1 MAAEVGEAIIKLT
14 FDGKSVKASLNKTES
29 EIESSGKSSGT
40 AWGNAWTVAAGNL
53 IAKGIS
59 KIANSISN
67 SLSKAINRVD
77 IINNFPRVMTSLGYA
92 SEEASGSIDELST
105 HLLGLPTSLQD
116 GVTGVQKL
124 ASTMGNLNQGV
135 VNATSLGLALN
146 DMFLAGGQGAEG
158 AARALEQY
166 NQMLANGKV
175 DMQSWRTVNEVA
187 SGQLRQLAQT
197 FLGAEAN
204 AMDLYK
210 ALQEGSITFD
220 QMNEAIV
227 RLDKEGGEG
236 FANWEE
242 QARAATGGIGT
253 TIENLY
259 NRLAAAIGKIIEH
272 IGPERI
278 AGVIDSI
285 STSFSGFAD
294 VVINIIDFL
303 SQNQWVL
310 DAIMAFF
317 VGLLGMGIAT
327 KVMSFFTMLSTFA
340 ATNPVLLAIGA
351 ISAALFLIMTH
362 LDEVGQFFQ
371 DVFGGIADFLG
382 GICETIG
389 GFFTGLW
396 EGFKSGVQGAWDF
409 ITGIFGKLADFFGSI
424 FSNAWNAVKNVFS
437 TGGKIFMGIVDGI
450 TNAFKAIVNAIITGI
465 NHVVALPFNAING
478 FLSFLKSIDILG
490 IKPFGWVGTI
500 DVPQI
505 PLLAQGGY
513 ANGATGAVIGESGS
527 EVVLPLE
534 QNTDN
539 WAGLL
544 AQTLADEMEEQG
556 TIGNVNVYIRQK
568 INSHTARNAD
578 ALTVYD
584 TADKIYNRV
593 LLFCKLKSNIRAR
606 SGDCHMLVGNHFRK
620 SLIF

>member
-1 MAAEVGEAIIKLT
+1 MASEVGEAVIKLT
-14 FDGKSVKASLNKTES
+14 FDGSSVKASLNRVSSDVEN
-29 EIESSGKSSGT
+29 SGKQSGT
-40 AWGNAWTVAAGNL
+40 AWGNAWSVAAGNL
-53 IAKGIS
+53 VAKGVA
-59 KIANSISN
+59 KIANSITN

-77 IINNFPRVMTSLGYA
+77 IINNFPRVMTALGYE
-92 SEEASGSIDELST
+92 SEEAADSIDELKD

-124 ASTMGNLNQGV
+124 AATMGNLNKGTI
-135 VNATSLGLALN
+135 NATSLGLSLN

-197 FLGAEAN
+197 MLGAEAN

-210 ALQEGSITFD
+210 ALQDGTVTFD
-220 QMNEAIV
+220 EMNAAIV
-227 RLDKEGGEG
+227 RLDQEGGEG
-236 FANWEE
+236 FAGWEE

-272 IGPERI
+272 IGVDRI
-278 AGVIDSI
+278 ASAIDTLSM
-285 STSFSGFAD
+285 SFSGMAD
-294 VVINIIDFL
+294 IIINIMDFIG
-303 SQNQWVL
+303 QNQWIL
-310 DAIMAFF
+310 DAVLAFF
-317 VGLLGMGIAT
+317 VALLGMGIAT
-327 KVMSFFTMLSTFA
+327 KIANLFTMLTTFA
-340 ATNPVLLAIGA
+340 STNPVLLAIGA

-362 LDEVGQFFQ
+362 LEDVGKFFQ
-371 DVFGGIADFLG
+371 DTWN
-382 GICETIG
+382 GIC
-389 GFFTGLW
+389 
-396 EGFKSGVQGAWDF
+396 SGAQAVWDF

-424 FSNAWNAVKNVFS
+424 FSNAWTAVKNVFS
-437 TGGKIFMGIVDGI
+437 TGGRIFMGIVDGI
-450 TNAFKAIVNAIITGI
+450 TQAFRNIVNAIITGI
-465 NHVVALPFNAING
+465 NHVVAIPFNAING
-478 FLSFLKSIDILG
+478 FLGFLKSIDILG
-490 IKPFGWVGTI
+490 IQPFGWVGTI

-513 ANGATGAVIGESGS
+513 ANGATGAVIGESGK

-544 AQTLADEMEEQG
+544 AETLATEMQEQDNTR
-556 TIGNVNVYIRQK
+556 TINVYMTNEINNRLDAEEIGRIMMQSIR
-568 INSHTARNAD
+568 
-578 ALTVYD
+578 
-584 TADKIYNRV
+584 
-593 LLFCKLKSNIRAR
+593 RAA
-606 SGDCHMLVGNHFRK
+606 
-620 SLIF
+620 

>member
-1 MAAEVGEAIIKLT
+1 MATEVGEAIIKLT
-14 FDGKSVKASLNKTES
+14 FDGKNVKASLSKTES

-53 IAKGIS
+53 VAKGIS
-59 KIANSISN
+59 KIASSISN

-77 IINNFPRVMTSLGYA
+77 IINNFPRVMTSLGYE
-92 SEEASGSIDELST
+92 SEEAAGSIDELST

-124 ASTMGNLNQGV
+124 ASTMGNLNKGV

-175 DMQSWRTVNEVA
+175 DMMSWRTVNEVA

-210 ALQEGSITFD
+210 ALQQGTITFD

-259 NRLAAAIGKIIEH
+259 NRLAAAMGKIIEH

-278 AGVIDSI
+278 AGLINSI

-294 VVINIIDFL
+294 VVINVIDFL

-317 VGLLGMGIAT
+317 VGLLGMGLTT
-327 KVMSFFTMLSTFA
+327 KVMGFFTMLSTFA

-351 ISAALFLIMTH
+351 ISAVLFLLITH
-362 LDEVGQFFQ
+362 IEDVGKFFQ
-371 DVFGGIADFLG
+371 DVFSGVADFLG
-382 GICETIG
+382 GICEAIG

-544 AQTLADEMEEQG
+544 AQTLADEMQEQQNMPNG
-556 TIGNVNVYIRQK
+556 V
-568 INSHTARNAD
+568 
-578 ALTVYD
+578 TVYM
-584 TADKIYNRV
+584 TNEINNR
-593 LLFCKLKSNIRAR
+593 LDAEEIGQIMIQSIRRA
-606 SGDCHMLVGNHFRK
+606 V
-620 SLIF
+620 

>member
-1 MAAEVGEAIIKLT
+1 MASEVGEAVIKLT
-14 FDGKSVKASLNKTES
+14 FDGSSVKASLNKV
-29 EIESSGKSSGT
+29 SSDVENSGTQSGT

-53 IAKGIS
+53 VAKGVS
-59 KIANSISN
+59 KIASTITN
-67 SLSKAINRVD
+67 SLGKAINRVD
-77 IINNFPRVMTSLGYA
+77 TINNFPRVMTALGYS
-92 SEEASGSIDELST
+92 SEEAAGSIEELSD

-124 ASTMGNLNQGV
+124 AATMGNLNKGT

-187 SGQLRQLAQT
+187 SGQLRQLAQNM
-197 FLGAEAN
+197 LGAEAN

-210 ALQEGSITFD
+210 ALQDGIITFD
-220 QMNEAIV
+220 QVNEAIV

-236 FANWEE
+236 FSNWEE

-259 NRLAAAIGKIIEH
+259 NRLASAIGKIIEH
-272 IGPERI
+272 IGVDRI
-278 AGVIDSI
+278 ANAIDTLSM
-285 STSFSGFAD
+285 SFSGMAD
-294 VVINIIDFL
+294 IIISIMDFL
-303 SQNQWVL
+303 GQNQWIL
-310 DAIMAFF
+310 DGILAFF
-317 VGLLGMGIAT
+317 VALLGMGIAT
-327 KVMSFFTMLSTFA
+327 KIANLFTMLTTFA
-340 ATNPVLLAIGA
+340 STNPVLLAIGA
-351 ISAALFLIMTH
+351 ISAALLLIMTH
-362 LDEVGQFFQ
+362 LEDVGKFFQ
-371 DVFGGIADFLG
+371 ATWDAV
-382 GICETIG
+382 C
-389 GFFTGLW
+389 
-396 EGFKSGVQGAWDF
+396 SGAQAVWDF
-409 ITGIFGKLADFFGSI
+409 ITGLFSGLANFFGSI
-424 FSNAWNAVKNVFS
+424 FSAAWTAVKNVFS

-450 TNAFKAIVNAIITGI
+450 TKAFKAIVNAIITGI

-478 FLSFLKSIDILG
+478 FLSFLKGIDILG

-513 ANGATGAVIGESGS
+513 AKGATGAIIGESGA

-534 QNTDN
+534 ENTGN

-544 AQTLADEMEEQG
+544 AETLNNEMQEQG
-556 TIGNVNVYIRQK
+556 DPRNINVYMTNE
-568 INSHTARNAD
+568 INSRLD
-578 ALTVYD
+578 AEE
-584 TADKIYNRV
+584 IGRIMMQ
-593 LLFCKLKSNIRAR
+593 SIRRAA
-606 SGDCHMLVGNHFRK
+606 
-620 SLIF
+620 